1 MSLISDYLV
10 GYTYDSILQDALG
23 RIPDTIDKREGSIIR
38 DAISPACYEL
48 AIWYAKLAELLDN
61 SFIKT
66 AYGEWLDAK
75 VVEGGL
81 TRRQA
86 TYAIKRGTFLDSL
99 GNPVDVPIGTRFS
112 TIGMDTILNYSIVS
126 AYTDSESGEVV
137 AGDYNLQCE
146 TAGTIGNSYVGQLQ
160 PIEFVARLANATI
173 STLITPGTDTES
185 DDSLRERF
193 LSQVGKNA
201 FGGNVTQYKQWIME
215 YTGVGA
221 VQIYPVWAGGG
232 TVKVSI
238 LDVDYNKCSDEFC
251 DQLKQYLDPENH
263 DNPDTEQHG
272 LGIAPI
278 GHKVTVSTPN
288 ELAINISATITC
300 LPGYNAAQLKPDIE
314 QKINE
319 YFLRMRQEWDVG
331 DTWNKYTSIV
341 YVGRISYNI
350 LEVTGVSSAYD
361 ITLNGDVKD
370 ITLLQTAEVQQIPVL
385 GELNISDKSQG

>member
-10 GYTYDSILQDALG
+10 GYTYDSILQDALS

-126 AYTDSESGEVV
+126 AYTDSESDEVV

-146 TAGTIGNSYVGQLQ
+146 TAGTVGNSYVGQLQ

-221 VQIYPVWAGGG
+221 VQIYPIWAGGG

-300 LPGYNAAQLKPDIE
+300 LPGYNVAQLKHDIE

>member
-10 GYTYDSILQDALG
+10 GYTYNSILQDALS

-75 VVEGGL
+75 VAEGGL

-99 GNPVDVPIGTRFS
+99 GNPVDVSIGTRFS

-126 AYTDSESGEVV
+126 AYTDSDSGEVV
-137 AGDYNLQCE
+137 VGDYNLQCE

-300 LPGYNAAQLKPDIE
+300 LPGYNVAQLKHNIE

-319 YFLRMRQEWDVG
+319 YFLRIRQEWDVG
-331 DTWNKYTSIV
+331 GTWNKYTSIV

-361 ITLNGDVKD
+361 ITLNGDAKD

>member
-10 GYTYDSILQDALG
+10 GYAYDSILQDALG

-99 GNPVDVPIGTRFS
+99 GNPVDVLIGTRFN
-112 TIGMDTILNYSIVS
+112 TIGMDTILNYTITSV
-126 AYTDSESGEVV
+126 YVDPETDEVV

-201 FGGNVTQYKQWIME
+201 FGGNITQYKQWVME
-215 YTGVGA
+215 YTGIGA

-263 DNPDTEQHG
+263 DNPNTKQHG

-278 GHKVTVSTPN
+278 GHKVAVSTPN

-314 QKINE
+314 QKINK

>member
-1 MSLISDYLV
+1 MSLMSDYLV
-10 GYTYDSILQDALG
+10 GYTYDSILQDALS

-112 TIGMDTILNYSIVS
+112 TIGMDTILNYTITS
-126 AYTDSESGEVV
+126 AYVDPETDEVV

-238 LDVDYNKCSDEFC
+238 LDIDYNKCSDEFC

-300 LPGYNAAQLKPDIE
+300 LPGYNVAQLKPDIE

-331 DTWNKYTSIV
+331 DTLNKYTSIV

>member
-137 AGDYNLQCE
+137 AGDYNLQCV

-221 VQIYPVWAGGG
+221 VQIYPVWTGGG

-300 LPGYNAAQLKPDIE
+300 LPGYNVAQLKPDIE

-341 YVGRISYNI
+341 YVGRIGYNI
-350 LEVTGVSSAYD
+350 LEVAGVSSAYD

>member
-112 TIGMDTILNYSIVS
+112 TVGMDTILNYVITS
-126 AYTDSESGEVV
+126 AYIDSESDEVV

-238 LDVDYNKCSDEFC
+238 LDIDYNKCSDEFC

-288 ELAINISATITC
+288 ELAINISVTITC

>member
-10 GYTYDSILQDALG
+10 GYTYDSILQSALS

-75 VVEGGL
+75 VVEGGIS
-81 TRRQA
+81 RRQA
-86 TYAIKRGTFLDSL
+86 TYAIKQGTFLDSL

-112 TIGMDTILNYSIVS
+112 TIGMDTILNYVIVS
-126 AYTDSESGEVV
+126 AYVNPETDEVV
-137 AGDYNLQCE
+137 PGDYNLQCE
-146 TAGTIGNSYVGQLQ
+146 TAGTVGNSYVGQLQ

-173 STLITPGTDTES
+173 STLITPGTDVES

-215 YTGVGA
+215 YAGVGA

-238 LDVDYNKCSDEFC
+238 LDVDYNKCSDDFC
-251 DQLKQYLDPENH
+251 DQVKQYLDPENH
-263 DNPDTEQHG
+263 ENPDIEQHG
-272 LGIAPI
+272 LGVAPI

-300 LPGYNAAQLKPDIE
+300 LPGYNATQLKPDIE

-331 DTWNKYTSIV
+331 GTWNKYTSIV

-385 GELNISDKSQG
+385 GELIISDKSQG